1 LKIIWVLKKIK
12 IYQAQACENS
22 ITSGKEKEK
31 EDYGERETAYEL
43 ECHNIDKQ
51 RKKVRK
57 LFIKTYKILLS
68 IGVTNEHVMITV
80 GTSDSYLLGIESN
93 TRVSV

>member
-51 RKKVRK
+51 MKNVIK